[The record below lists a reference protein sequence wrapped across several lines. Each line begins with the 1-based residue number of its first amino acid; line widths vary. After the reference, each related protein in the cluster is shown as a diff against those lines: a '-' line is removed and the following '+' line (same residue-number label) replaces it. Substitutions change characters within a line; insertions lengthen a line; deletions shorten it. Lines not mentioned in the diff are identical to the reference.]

1 MRLWG
6 DWGHM
11 MWFKMSALLLVAVR
25 LDQIHQQAGP
35 CWPTTHVYTLE
46 NPRPKSA
53 KLQWRRWRR
62 AQSLFHRTSWPWI
75 WPDTFWKLE
84 QIKQTYAINRQ
95 MRQLKYT
102 HTHMR
107 TQHNIIQMRASITTF
122 IFSIFTK
129 WMSYKYQLEGGVY
142 LQELKKT
149 TILLSIREY

>member
-1 MRLWG
+1 MTLWG

-11 MWFKMSALLLVAVR
+11 MWFKMSSLLLVAVR

-35 CWPTTHVYTLE
+35 CWPTTHVYTLG
-46 NPRPKSA
+46 NPSPKSA

-62 AQSLFHRTSWPWI
+62 AQSLFHRTSCPWI

-102 HTHMR
+102 HTHAH
-107 TQHNIIQMRASITTF
+107 TAQHNTNESKHYHF
-122 IFSIFTK
+122 YFLNFHK
-129 WMSYKYQLEGGVY
+129 VNE
-142 LQELKKT
+142 LQISAGRWSLLAGIEKT
-149 TILLSIREY
+149 TIRLSIREY